1 MIKSNYIDRGVMLKI
16 IITGGAGFIG
26 SHLARK
32 FIREKHEV
40 YIVDCLHP
48 YYSSERKMKHL
59 NSIVSLNDNQ
69 FIKLDLL
76 NREAT
81 ITLFKSISPDAV
93 IHLAALPGV
102 AYSIERPLEYVDY
115 DIKATINVLE
125 ASKECGT
132 DQVIFASS
140 SSVYGNQE
148 GPLKEEMANGNVL
161 SPYAASKYSAESF
174 CHVYKNL
181 YGFQMKILRFF
192 TVYGP
197 WVRPDMAI
205 GIFLKQLLQQ
215 KEIILFGED
224 RVRDFT
230 YIDDIVE
237 GIYLA
242 LIRLNRS
249 EVINIGSGKSISM
262 LSLLSELKRYFP
274 DMKIWKE
281 RSRLGDV
288 VQTCAD
294 IGKAKKILGFEPK
307 VSIEQGLNE
316 TVKWA
321 KENEV
326 FL

>member
-1 MIKSNYIDRGVMLKI
+1 MESNLIDRGVILKI

-26 SHLARK
+26 SHLTRK
-32 FIREKHEV
+32 LMSENHEV
-40 YIVDCLHP
+40 YVIDCLHP
-48 YYSSERKMKHL
+48 YYSLERKKKQL
-59 NSIVSLNDNQ
+59 QTIGSLTSGQ
-69 FIKLDLL
+69 FTTLDLL
-76 NREAT
+76 NKNET
-81 ITLFKSISPDAV
+81 ISYFQSISPDAV

-102 AYSIERPLEYVDY
+102 AYSIEKPLEYVDY

-125 ASKECGT
+125 ACG
-132 DQVIFASS
+132 QSNARQIIFASS

-148 GPLKEEMANGNVL
+148 GPLKEEMANGNVI

-174 CHVYKNL
+174 CHVYRHL
-181 YGFQMKILRFF
+181 YGFETKILRFF

-205 GIFLKQLLQQ
+205 GIFLKKLLNKQA
-215 KEIILFGED
+215 ITLYGED

-230 YIDDIVE
+230 YIDDITD

-242 LIRLNRS
+242 LTQLHSS
-249 EVINIGSGKSISM
+249 EMINIGSGNPISM
-262 LSLLSELKRYFP
+262 LSLLNELKQYFP
-274 DMKIWKE
+274 EMEILKDD
-281 RSRLGDV
+281 SRAGDV
-288 VQTCAD
+288 VQTWAD
-294 IGKAKKILGFEPK
+294 IHRAENLLGYSPK
-307 VSIEQGLNE
+307 VDFGKGLAE

>member
-1 MIKSNYIDRGVMLKI
+1 MKI

-26 SHLARK
+26 SHLTRK
-32 FIREKHEV
+32 LMLENHEV
-40 YIVDCLHP
+40 YVIDCLHP
-48 YYSSERKMKHL
+48 YYSLERKKKHL
-59 NSIVSLNDNQ
+59 HTIGSLTSEQ
-69 FIKLDLL
+69 FTSLDLL
-76 NREAT
+76 NRKET
-81 ITLFKSISPDAV
+81 ISFFQSISPDAV

-102 AYSIERPLEYVDY
+102 AYSIENPLEYVDY

-125 ASKECGT
+125 ACG
-132 DQVIFASS
+132 QSNAKQIIFASS

-148 GPLKEEMANGNVL
+148 GPLKEEMVNGHVI

-174 CHVYKNL
+174 CHVYRHL
-181 YGFQMKILRFF
+181 YGFQTKILRFF

-205 GIFLKQLLQQ
+205 GIFLKKLLNKQA
-215 KEIILFGED
+215 ITLYGED

-230 YIDDIVE
+230 YIDDIVD

-242 LIRLNRS
+242 LTQLHRS
-249 EVINIGSGKSISM
+249 EIINIGSGNPISM
-262 LSLLSELKRYFP
+262 LSLLNELNQYFP
-274 DMKIWKE
+274 EMEIRKDD
-281 RSRLGDV
+281 SRAGDV
-288 VQTCAD
+288 VQTWAD
-294 IGKAKKILGFEPK
+294 IRRAENLLGYSPK
-307 VSIEQGLNE
+307 VNFREGLAE

>member
-1 MIKSNYIDRGVMLKI
+1 MESNLIDRGVILKI

-26 SHLARK
+26 SHLTRK
-32 FIREKHEV
+32 LMSENHEV
-40 YIVDCLHP
+40 YVIDCLHP
-48 YYSSERKMKHL
+48 YYSLERKKKQL
-59 NSIVSLNDNQ
+59 QTIGSLTSGQ
-69 FIKLDLL
+69 FTTLDLL
-76 NREAT
+76 NKNET
-81 ITLFKSISPDAV
+81 ISYFQSISPDAV

-102 AYSIERPLEYVDY
+102 AYSIEKPLEYVDY

-125 ASKECGT
+125 ACG
-132 DQVIFASS
+132 QSNARQIIFASS

-148 GPLKEEMANGNVL
+148 GPLKEEMANGNVI

-174 CHVYKNL
+174 CHVYRHL
-181 YGFQMKILRFF
+181 YGFETKILRFF

-205 GIFLKQLLQQ
+205 GIFLKKLLNKQA
-215 KEIILFGED
+215 ITLYGED

-230 YIDDIVE
+230 YIDDITD

-242 LIRLNRS
+242 LTQLHRS
-249 EVINIGSGKSISM
+249 EMINIGSGNPISM
-262 LSLLSELKRYFP
+262 LSLLNELKQYFP
-274 DMKIWKE
+274 EMEILKDD
-281 RSRLGDV
+281 SRAGDV
-288 VQTCAD
+288 VQTWAD
-294 IGKAKKILGFEPK
+294 IHRAENLLGYSPK
-307 VSIEQGLNE
+307 VDFGKGLAE

>member
-1 MIKSNYIDRGVMLKI
+1 MLKI

-26 SHLARK
+26 SHLTRK
-32 FIREKHEV
+32 LMLENHEIYV
-40 YIVDCLHP
+40 IDCLHP
-48 YYSSERKMKHL
+48 YYSLERKKKHL
-59 NSIVSLNDNQ
+59 QTISSLTSEQ
-69 FIKLDLL
+69 FTSLDLL
-76 NREAT
+76 NRKET
-81 ITLFKSISPDAV
+81 ISFFQSISPDAV

-102 AYSIERPLEYVDY
+102 AYSIANPLEYVDY

-125 ASKECGT
+125 ACG
-132 DQVIFASS
+132 QSNARQIIFASS

-148 GPLKEEMANGNVL
+148 GPLKEEMSNGNVI

-174 CHVYKNL
+174 CHVYRHL
-181 YGFQMKILRFF
+181 YGFQTKILRFF

-205 GIFLKQLLQQ
+205 GIFLKKLLNKQA
-215 KEIILFGED
+215 ITLYGED

-230 YIDDIVE
+230 YIDDIVD

-242 LIRLNRS
+242 LTQLHRS
-249 EVINIGSGKSISM
+249 EILNIGSGNPISM
-262 LSLLSELKRYFP
+262 LSLLNELKQYFP
-274 DMKIWKE
+274 EMEIRKDD
-281 RSRLGDV
+281 SRAGDV
-288 VQTCAD
+288 VQTWAD
-294 IGKAKKILGFEPK
+294 IRRAENLLGYSPK
-307 VSIEQGLNE
+307 VDFGKGLAE